1 MCGFFI
7 EYRKRNI
14 KFNKKLFLANA
25 EKLSHRGPDNF
36 GTIFL
41 KNFSAKFFRLSILD
55 LSWKGN
61 QPMKSKNGKFTILY
75 NGEIYNYKILK
86 RKYNLKPKGNS
97 DTEIILLLFEKFGPK
112 MVKELEGMFSI
123 VIFDSN
129 KNKCHFFR
137 DRFGIKPLYYLDL
150 VEKVLLSSEIKPLLN
165 YTKNIINPQ
174 KSLDFFLKQSMDD
187 DQDTLFKNIKAVQ
200 PSNFGEISVND
211 LRVKKYWEF
220 DTNKIKEQNLLYN
233 KKKII
238 SLFSSSV
245 EKHLISDRKL
255 GFFFSGGT
263 DSLSIVSEA
272 KKFKKFPKL
281 FSYSFLSK
289 NGKVYGEHEKAK
301 KIALDLGL
309 DINITTITP
318 KLIIDNFDK
327 VIRACEAPITSI
339 RQISDYLLFKKLKTL
354 NIPVAIIGHGGDELL
369 GGYDYNFL
377 YFLKDKYK
385 KKLKTKNYIEDLINY
400 LNLKGKTTS
409 QKEQLILNYLISLT
423 YQKGS
428 NKDCT
433 PFIEI
438 DNFSKD
444 FLNAYITDSYYN
456 NNDFD
461 KKYNY
466 LQNSQLNDINSV
478 SLPRNLR
485 YCDRLAMA
493 NGIEARVPF
502 LDHKLA
508 NFLFNLDNRFKFKNN
523 QTRWI
528 FKSLFHKKTKK
539 YFTSKKNS
547 VPDPQSEWLK
557 SDLKEFFMDEF
568 SSLSFRKSEIFNKKN
583 IFKNL
588 DLFHKNKLK
597 SSFHLFQIF
606 TYQKFKNNFNI

>member
-7 EYRKRNI
+7 EYRKKNTL
-14 KFNKKLFLANA
+14 FNKSRFLTNA
-25 EKLSHRGPDNF
+25 EKLSHRGPDDF

-55 LSWKGN
+55 LSRLGN
-61 QPMKSKNGKFTILY
+61 QPMKSKNDRFVILY
-75 NGEIYNYKILK
+75 NGEIYNYKDLK
-86 RKYNLKPKGNS
+86 RKYNLKSKSNS
-97 DTEIILLLFEKFGPK
+97 DTEIILLLFEKVGPK
-112 MVKELEGMFSI
+112 VVYELEGMFSI
-123 VIFDSN
+123 VIFDSL

-165 YTKNIINPQ
+165 YTKNIVNPQ
-174 KSLDFFLKQSMDD
+174 KSLDFFLKQSMDH
-187 DQDTLFKNIKAVQ
+187 DQETFLKNIKSVQ
-200 PSNFGEISVND
+200 PSTFGEISSNGFKI
-211 LRVKKYWEF
+211 KKYWNF
-220 DTNKIKEQNLLYN
+220 DPNKKKDQNLTNN
-233 KKKII
+233 KKKIL
-238 SLFSSSV
+238 SLFSSAV
-245 EKHLISDRKL
+245 NKHLISDRKL

-281 FSYSFLSK
+281 FTYNFLSK
-289 NGKVYGEHEKAK
+289 NGVIYGEHEKAK
-301 KIALDLGL
+301 KIAIDLGL
-309 DINITTITP
+309 DINVTTITP
-318 KLIIDNFDK
+318 KLIIDNFDS
-327 VIRACEAPITSI
+327 VINACEAPITSI
-339 RQISDYLLFKKLKTL
+339 RQICDYLLFKKFKTL

-377 YFLKDKYK
+377 HFLKDKYK
-385 KKLKTKNYIEDLINY
+385 KKLNSKKYIEDLIGY
-400 LNLKGKTTS
+400 LNLKGKTVL
-409 QKEQLILNYLISLT
+409 QKEELILNYLISLT

-444 FLNAYITDSYYN
+444 FLNKHLISSYYN
-456 NNDFD
+456 EELD

-466 LQNSQLNDINSV
+466 LQNSQLKDISSV

-485 YCDRLAMA
+485 YCDRLSMA

-508 NFLFNLDNRFKFKNN
+508 NFLFNLDNKFKFKNN

-528 FKSLFHKKTKK
+528 FKSLFQKKTKK

-568 SSLSFRKSEIFNKKN
+568 SSLSFRKSEMFNKKN